1 MKLSIVCYI
10 YFYTIKNYRYKLWL
24 CIFLETI
31 YTKHKISFV
40 FTSEQMI
47 NILKHQGSAS
57 QEHKVGHTAWGSP
70 SQMNPWSISL
80 DIREMQVKI
89 RRCSPQ
95 LVGCLS
101 PKEEKHQST
110 DTQAFR
116 QLWGG
121 KNSAGLLKGLAVLP
135 SLTQDPTIYL
145 NISSKKR

>member
-1 MKLSIVCYI
+1 MS
-10 YFYTIKNYRYKLWL
+10 FD

-57 QEHKVGHTAWGSP
+57 QEHKVGYTAWRCP
-70 SQMNPWSISL
+70 SQQGNTQSISL
-80 DIREMQVKI
+80 DIREMEIKI

-95 LVGCLS
+95 LVRCPSLKGQ
-101 PKEEKHQST
+101 KHQST

-116 QLWGG
+116 QLWEC

-135 SLTQDPTIYL
+135 SLTQDSTIHF
-145 NISSKKR
+145 NISSKKDETYT